1 MIHCYD
7 ILCPC
12 ELLWFNDS
20 RTQTVQYTAIR
31 PPPFPP
37 PPHTHTHKNSSIKLL
52 TAGTMFLC
60 LRTAS
65 TVSFSKQIR
74 VTVKAAAVEKE
85 LIYSRPATAPTPV
98 LAALQPSPPFH
109 SSGHKDCQT

>member
-1 MIHCYD
+1 MIVKPKLYN
-7 ILCPC
+7 IL
-12 ELLWFNDS
+12 
-20 RTQTVQYTAIR
+20 QYA
-31 PPPFPP
+31 PLP
-37 PPHTHTHKNSSIKLL
+37 THKNSSIKLL

-85 LIYSRPATAPTPV
+85 LIYSRPATAPTPA
-98 LAALQPSPPFH
+98 LAALQPSPPFL